1 MDIAASRASRFAFV
15 LLTAAALATGSLAGC
30 AGGTPF
36 PTAAAVVKNCI
47 VAIAPASTE
56 TIGVNL
62 TNPPQAACTDPTYM
76 AVKGYFGG
84 STITSSQVISLT
96 ASSSNTV
103 QWANVDFQPHT
114 AANLGTWAGAY
125 PTTQPNAAATSSPQ
139 GMDISTPGF
148 TTGNINN
155 GSSSFTYKADVPG
168 VYIFGCAY
176 HYISDNMRTV
186 IIVK

>member
-1 MDIAASRASRFAFV
+1 MKFAASRASQFAFV

-36 PTAAAVVKNCI
+36 PTAAAVVKNCV

-62 TNPPQAACTDPTYM
+62 TNPVQAACTDPTYL

-84 STITSSQVISLT
+84 STVAGSEVISLT
-96 ASSSNTV
+96 ASANDVV
-103 QWANVDFQPHT
+103 QFANLDIQPHT
-114 AANLGTWAGAY
+114 ATDLGAWTGAY
-125 PTTQPNAAATSSPQ
+125 PMVTPNPNKTASPANT
-139 GMDISTPGF
+139 DISSAKF
-148 TTGNINN
+148 TTGPINP
-155 GSSSFTYKADVPG
+155 GSMSLGYTANVPG
-168 VYIFGCAY
+168 VYVLGCAF

-186 IIVK
+186 IIVN

>member
-1 MDIAASRASRFAFV
+1 MNFAASRGSQWAFG
-15 LLTAAALATGSLAGC
+15 LMITAALATGMLSGC

-36 PTAAAVVKNCI
+36 PTAAAVKNCV
-47 VAIAPASTE
+47 VAISPSSTE

-62 TNPPQAACTDPTYM
+62 TNPPQAACTDPKYM

-84 STITSSQVISLT
+84 STIVSSQVISIT
-96 ASSSNTV
+96 ASSTDSV
-103 QWANVDFQPHT
+103 QWTNLDFQPHT
-114 AANLGTWAGAY
+114 AADLGAWSGSY
-125 PTTQPNAAATSSPQ
+125 PAQGPDPSATSSPT
-139 GMDISTPGF
+139 GTDISAPGF

-155 GSSSFTYKADVPG
+155 GTSSRLYKADVPG

-176 HYISDNMRTV
+176 HYVSDNMRTV